1 MEAVG
6 ELLIEFPLRI
16 LVVSAQNQVRL
27 DPKRDIRNP
36 VPEI

>member
-16 LVVSAQNQVRL
+16 LVVSAQNQAYPETL
-27 DPKRDIRNP
+27 HPKP
-36 VPEI
+36 YT